1 MEPMEPVS
9 EEDNAVATKKSS
21 AVRQLTVFLPNRIG
35 TLLAVVDLLEKH
47 HSVVIGLSV
56 RDAVDATVVRLI
68 VSDPDSVETLFIE
81 KGIPF
86 NAMEII
92 VAELPGGASEMSE
105 CLRVLLGAETNI
117 HFIYP
122 ILTRP
127 NGRSAIA
134 LCVEDNDFGLQVL
147 NRAGY
152 KTLSQE
158 ELSR

>member
-1 MEPMEPVS
+1 MDSDSAES
-9 EEDNAVATKKSS
+9 SSTATNETT

-35 TLLAVVDLLEKH
+35 ALLSIVDLLKRNH
-47 HSVVIGLSV
+47 FVVLGLSV
-56 RDAVDATVVRLI
+56 KDAIDATVVRLI

-86 NAMEII
+86 NTTELI
-92 VAELPGGASEMSE
+92 VAELSEGANQMAD
-105 CLRVLLGAETNI
+105 CLRELLNAETNI

-127 NGRSAIA
+127 NGKSAIA
-134 LCVEDNDFGLQVL
+134 LCVEDNDFGLEIL
-147 NRAGY
+147 NTAGY
-152 KTLSQE
+152 RTLSQD